1 MAAIDG
7 RFNPKLTVKDANR
20 NVEAAGTLDAGFEDL
35 DLTLHVVVID
45 KGGVVAEV
53 EKRNPTLVPGEEDG
67 EMKWALTAPA
77 TEAMEAGPGIAYA
90 TALGTGPEG
99 IKSWQWH
106 SVVELKDAP

>member
-7 RFNPKLTVKDANR
+7 RFNTELNLTDLNR
-20 NVEAAGTLDAGFEDL
+20 NVEAAGTLDGGFEEL
-35 DLTLHVVVID
+35 DLTLHVVVMD

-53 EKRNPTLVPGEEDG
+53 EKRNPTLVPGEEPG
-67 EMKWALTAPA
+67 EMMWAVTAPA
-77 TEAMEAGPGIAYA
+77 TDAMHAGPGIAYA

-106 SVVELKDAP
+106 SVVELEV